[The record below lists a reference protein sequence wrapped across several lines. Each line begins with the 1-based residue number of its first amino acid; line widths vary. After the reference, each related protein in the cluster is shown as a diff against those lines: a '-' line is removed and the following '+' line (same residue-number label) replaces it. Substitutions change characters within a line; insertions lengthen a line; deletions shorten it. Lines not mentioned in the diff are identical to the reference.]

1 MSCEKPDFA
10 KNRCPVTC
18 PKVREQLR
26 KAIKE
31 CPNIT
36 DGIFPRKKNNE
47 VLRLPVDVISKN
59 TRDIPEQIVTKE
71 FPVNSIE
78 KIADRID
85 EEIDLNGKRID
96 REPAIIREEIDI
108 PSEKIPD
115 IDYVEEKI
123 DLNEKKLDQEVVII
137 EKEIDIPPEKI
148 PDIDYVEEKI
158 DLNEKKLDQ
167 EIVIIEKE
175 IDIPSE
181 KIPDIDYVEEKI
193 DLNEKK
199 LDQEVVII
207 KKEIDIPPEKI
218 PDIDYVEEKIDLNEK
233 KLDQEVVIIEKEI
246 DIPPEKI
253 PDIDYVE
260 EKIDLNEKKLDQ
272 EVVIIK
278 KEIDIPPEKIPDI
291 DYVEEKIDLNEKK
304 LDQEIVIIEKEIDIP
319 PEKIPDIDYV
329 EEKIDLN
336 EKKLD
341 QEIVIIEKEI
351 DIPPE
356 KIPDIDYVEEKIDLN
371 EKKLDQE
378 IVIIEKEIDIPPEKI
393 PDIDYVEEKI
403 DLNEKKL
410 DQEVVII
417 EKEIDIPSEKIPDID
432 YVEEK
437 IDLNEEKLKREDE
450 EYMIIQEE
458 AVPIK
463 RITDEKIDFVE
474 KEDSVVERVTVEPAE
489 EVLVAIEK
497 QEIIEDEIERAPAA
511 PIDLETLQELEKDF
525 ELKELEEYVEEEE
538 EGITDYEKFID
549 EELRELLPAVIAREI
564 PEEPREVER
573 REISRNA
580 VALYNGID
588 RERPVRAP
596 REPEAVTAM
605 PEERPVREEIP
616 ARALEDSMVIDRIVS
631 REPAPVTADVCDKTC
646 CLIWKQRERIIRK
659 LKERQRIIDHYYL
672 TKGFS
677 YFEDVCT
684 CSLACMVYTLSRD
697 PFVRSIF
704 ASLALFAVG
713 LKLCSELDA
722 WEMPSRVS

>member
-1 MSCEKPDFA
+1 MKFCHFQWMLSQKTHE
-10 KNRCPVTC
+10 
-18 PKVREQLR
+18 
-26 KAIKE
+26 
-31 CPNIT
+31 
-36 DGIFPRKKNNE
+36 IFRTK
-47 VLRLPVDVISKN
+47 
-59 TRDIPEQIVTKE
+59 DIETESIQEQIVTKE

-85 EEIDLNGKRID
+85 KEIDLNRKRID
-96 REPAIIREEIDI
+96 REPAIIQEEIDI
-108 PSEKIPD
+108 PSEKILD

-137 EKEIDIPPEKI
+137 EKEIDIP
-148 PDIDYVEEKI
+148 
-158 DLNEKKLDQ
+158 
-167 EIVIIEKE
+167 
-175 IDIPSE
+175 S
-181 KIPDIDYVEEKI
+181 
-193 DLNEKK
+193 
-199 LDQEVVII
+199 
-207 KKEIDIPPEKI
+207 
-218 PDIDYVEEKIDLNEK
+218 
-233 KLDQEVVIIEKEI
+233 
-246 DIPPEKI
+246 
-253 PDIDYVE
+253 
-260 EKIDLNEKKLDQ
+260 
-272 EVVIIK
+272 
-278 KEIDIPPEKIPDI
+278 
-291 DYVEEKIDLNEKK
+291 
-304 LDQEIVIIEKEIDIP
+304 
-319 PEKIPDIDYV
+319 
-329 EEKIDLN
+329 
-336 EKKLD
+336 
-341 QEIVIIEKEI
+341 
-351 DIPPE
+351 
-356 KIPDIDYVEEKIDLN
+356 
-371 EKKLDQE
+371 
-378 IVIIEKEIDIPPEKI
+378 EKI

-437 IDLNEEKLKREDE
+437 IDLNEKKVDEEVVIIEKEIDIPSEKIPDIDYVEEKIDLNEKKLDQEVVIEKEIDIPEKIPDIDYVEEKIDLNGEKLKREDE
-450 EYMIIQEE
+450 EHVIIQEE

-474 KEDSVVERVTVEPAE
+474 KEDSIVERVTVEPAE

-511 PIDLETLQELEKDF
+511 QIDLEISQELEKDL

-616 ARALEDSMVIDRIVS
+616 ARALEDSIIDRIVS
-631 REPAPVTADVCDKTC
+631 REPAPVVADVCDETY
-646 CLIWKQRERIIRK
+646 CLVWKQRERIIRK

-672 TKGFS
+672 TKDFS